1 MRSSRLRTTILRFQK
16 PKAIWS
22 NPEQSIGKLLGIKKG
37 KFHIWEA
44 NGPAREVFERI
55 KSHITELLEYS
66 CSPVPSSSFVLFD
79 IFMIG
84 EARETAL
91 PHIMFACKHSEPR
104 KSAVA
109 AMRKSNILE
118 QCPPGI
124 HFGDWDYPPHLKDL
138 QYLASTAC
146 YNGSVVYT
154 SQGNVSN
161 SPHHENEFMT
171 IYDHSKQ
178 GTGQTLQMVLQ
189 NTSTGPEYLRTATIG
204 SIVML
209 SGRRFY
215 LAPAHSYYPQ
225 GHILPDMVSECSRP
239 EDSDCDFGGFEDG
252 YEGVSDFSEAEFMSQ
267 YSLTPESSDL
277 EEDWDLDEDGSIS
290 DAESDCLTSE
300 VLAERPIS
308 SIVASGAPA
317 YYPAE
322 DASIPS
328 LPYSSA
334 PDVKSPFLKSD
345 NLDYCLIEVDETEDY
360 MLDLPVLSREN
371 IGQLNSGSVDV
382 MAATGSG
389 NVLTGV
395 LSSRLSSIRLP
406 NGTRFTKFL
415 SVQFE
420 GPLQPGDSGSIVR
433 DASTGMIYG
442 HIVAGD
448 TGSRTAIII
457 PAVDVLNDIMAKS
470 TSTEIP
476 SPEHNYES
484 FTDQRELVMTRNEN
498 GEMSVHA
505 SRKCPFQPEDS
516 WLRHT
521 ARQLRRSACISY
533 PRSVGSYDKALP
545 SSQISGRAETRSNTT
560 RNGEMTSL
568 ASSGVI
574 ESVYEENNFSL
585 DVKSLQ
591 YQRPDPKADEWEVN
605 EFSERLECQS
615 AQDTLLGMD
624 AVEPDQINPTSAS
637 ENISLIRP
645 SHWNKALIGDYTI
658 GRICAMPTEDVA
670 ARAFLDEE
678 QDGPSFN
685 TSYQAHKNIDA
696 PQAEDTCRWILD
708 CPKFRSWKNSDYG
721 NLLWLSA
728 AIRTLLHLVSRA
740 KTGILRKYA
749 ENTIQPR
756 GERPGV
762 DFESIESLGQMLTI
776 AAFDIELS
784 TRRMVCLLDALD
796 ECQRRNH
803 DRLIQELERFS
814 GPLRGKVGAGS
825 NSKFLKYLPAQG
837 ENGYTLGQVGKHY
850 GTISCLPPGG
860 YGSTSTTN
868 AAKDMMH
875 RLPTIPIILVVGIG
889 GSLPNSGHDIR
900 LGDVVVSIP
909 SVSEGCVKKAI
920 IKLLHNDGW
929 TPLVWAAANGHEE
942 MVKLLLARGQADQD
956 SKDNGGWT
964 PLVWAAAN
972 GHEAIVKLLLATG
985 QVDPDSKDNRWWK
998 LLPGAAG
1005 NRYEAIVELL
1015 LATGQVDPDPN
1026 DNRGRTSMSW
1036 AAPVSEAS
1044 AKLLLP
1050 NTSSRSK
1057 PDIGPRLTAC
1067 DLMHKSICSPPNR
1080 TSGMMMIILHQQR
1093 CAVHK

>member
-22 NPEQSIGKLLGIKKG
+22 NPEQSTGKLLGIKKG

-138 QYLASTAC
+138 QYLASAAC

-161 SPHHENEFMT
+161 SPHHDNDFMT

-215 LAPAHSYYPQ
+215 LAPAHAYYPQ
-225 GHILPDMVSECSRP
+225 GHILPDMVSEGSRP
-239 EDSDCDFGGFEDG
+239 EDSECDFGGFEDG
-252 YEGVSDFSEAEFMSQ
+252 DEGISDFPEAEFMSQ

-290 DAESDCLTSE
+290 DAGSDCLTSE
-300 VLAERPIS
+300 VLAERPNS

-317 YYPAE
+317 CYPAE

-345 NLDYCLIEVDETEDY
+345 NLDYCLIEIDETEDY

-415 SVQFE
+415 SVRFE

-476 SPEHNYES
+476 SAEHNYET
-484 FTDQRELVMTRNEN
+484 FTHQRELEMTRNEN
-498 GEMSVHA
+498 GEVSVHA
-505 SRKCPFQPEDS
+505 SRKCPFRPEDT
-516 WLRHT
+516 WPRHT
-521 ARQLRRSACISY
+521 ARQLCRSACISY

-545 SSQISGRAETRSNTT
+545 SSQMSGRAETRSNTA
-560 RNGEMTSL
+560 RNLEMTSL

-624 AVEPDQINPTSAS
+624 AIEPDQINPTSAS

-645 SHWNKALIGDYTI
+645 SHWNKPLIEDYTI
-658 GRICAMPTEDVA
+658 GRICAVPTEDVA

-708 CPKFRSWKNSDYG
+708 CPKFHSWKNSDYG

-740 KTGILRKYA
+740 KTSILRKYA
-749 ENTIQPR
+749 ENTIQQR
-756 GERPGV
+756 GERQEV
-762 DFESIESLGQMLTI
+762 DFESLESLGQMLTY
-776 AAFDIELS
+776 AASDID
-784 TRRMVCLLDALD
+784 TRGMVCLLDALD

-803 DRLIQELERFS
+803 DQLIQELERFS
-814 GPLRGKVGAGS
+814 GPSRGKVRAGS
-825 NSKFLKYLPAQG
+825 NSKFLKYLPAEG
-837 ENGYTLGQVGKHY
+837 ENGYTFGQVGKHY
-850 GTISCLPPGG
+850 GTISCLPLGG
-860 YGSTSTTN
+860 YGSTSSTN

-875 RLPTIPIILVVGIG
+875 RLPTIPITLVVGIG

-920 IKLLHNDGW
+920 IKLLHNGGW

-942 MVKLLLARGQADQD
+942 MVKLLLARGQADPD
-956 SKDNGGWT
+956 SKDNGRQTPLLWEAANGNKAIVELPLATGQVDPDSKNNGGCTPLSWAVGNRREAIVELLLATGQADPVSKGNGGWI

-985 QVDPDSKDNRWWK
+985 QVDPDSKDNRRWA

-1005 NRYEAIVELL
+1005 NRHEA
-1015 LATGQVDPDPN
+1015 
-1026 DNRGRTSMSW
+1026 
-1036 AAPVSEAS
+1036 
-1044 AKLLLP
+1044 
-1050 NTSSRSK
+1050 
-1057 PDIGPRLTAC
+1057 
-1067 DLMHKSICSPPNR
+1067 
-1080 TSGMMMIILHQQR
+1080 
-1093 CAVHK
+1093 